1 MPTPESRWWTLAPLR
16 RGRLWMAPAAGI
28 LTAFVTAAGA
38 LAVDRWLLDGTGPLP
53 LYDGSADTARTLL
66 SVTATSLATI
76 IALVLTIVTVVLQLA
91 SDKYSHRALR
101 TFLRDTQSHVFLFTA
116 AGTFAYAL
124 VALLFLDLTV
134 EPDSG
139 RVVGITIP
147 VAFVGAILSL
157 GVFVRSVDHIVH
169 ASRGTAIIARI
180 ADESRRQVGR
190 VHPESHDASDPSP
203 AMPPESDSVRLVRA
217 PEPGVVE
224 AVEVDALAAWAAE
237 HDAVVVVAVGV
248 GRFVPGGAPM
258 LAIHARDHDDDD
270 DDVGDGGQPGGESD
284 RVRTEPDDRAGDDGP
299 SHLGRHVRLDAE
311 ATITAD
317 VRFGFRL
324 LVDIGENAI
333 SPGVNDPTTAV
344 QCIDQ
349 LHDLLLL
356 LSGRALGQPWI
367 DGPDGHPRV
376 YLPTP
381 GWEEYVGLAGDELR
395 LYGSRDLQ
403 VVRRLR
409 VMWLDLLEVVP
420 EDRRPALQDQ
430 LERLE
435 TAADRDLPPDLADWR
450 DDHGR

>member
-1 MPTPESRWWTLAPLR
+1 
-16 RGRLWMAPAAGI
+16 MAPAAGI

-38 LAVDRWLLDGTGPLP
+38 LAVDRWLLDGSGPLP

-66 SVTATSLATI
+66 SVTVTSLATI

-124 VALLFLDLTV
+124 VVLLLLDLTI

-139 RVVGITIP
+139 RVVGIAIP
-147 VAFVGAILSL
+147 LAFVGAILSL

-190 VHPESHDASDPSP
+190 VHPESHDAGDPSP
-203 AMPPESDSVRLVRA
+203 AAPPESDPVRLVRA

-224 AVEVDALAAWAAE
+224 AVEVDPLAAWAAE

-258 LAIHARDHDDDD
+258 LAIHGLDEDD
-270 DDVGDGGQPGGESD
+270 DDVGDGAEPGVGNH
-284 RVRTEPDDRAGDDGP
+284 RVARTEPDDRAGDDGP
-299 SHLGRHVRLDAE
+299 DNLGRLVRLDAE

-367 DGPDGHPRV
+367 DGPDGQPRV

-381 GWEEYVGLAGDELR
+381 GWEDYVGLAGDELR

-409 VMWLDLLEVVP
+409 AMWLDLLDVVP
-420 EDRRPALQDQ
+420 EDRRPAVQDQ

-450 DDHGR
+450 DDDGR